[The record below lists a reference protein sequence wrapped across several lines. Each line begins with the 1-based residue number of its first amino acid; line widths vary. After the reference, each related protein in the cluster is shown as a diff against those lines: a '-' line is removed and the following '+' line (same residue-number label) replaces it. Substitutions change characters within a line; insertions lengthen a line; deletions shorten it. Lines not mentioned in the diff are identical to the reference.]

1 MPKEELLFKPSL
13 LVLILSLFFSNL
25 CFAGIY
31 NQSRFKYNSQIQA
44 GPLCYYL
51 DYQERENGTVLD
63 KDYGFLYG
71 IHGKLEAKNKKF
83 IFDIKTFI
91 AYTDS
96 ATYEGSS
103 SSGETISFDSEKECI
118 ITLQADAGYSVNIG
132 IKVTPYVGIGY
143 RLWRRGEAKVVQADD
158 GSYVWDY
165 KEIYSWAYIAPG
177 IRLCMPIR
185 NNISIS
191 LDAAYMFAIDPQ
203 VTAYF
208 SEIDPAYSDV
218 TLNLSPESAFYV
230 NLPLKIRLSKRL
242 SLHCEAIFRYW
253 NMGRSNF
260 YLGMYEPHSVTKI
273 YGINVGLGYE
283 F

>member
-1 MPKEELLFKPSL
+1 MNKKLIKFKLFLYILASTLLF
-13 LVLILSLFFSNL
+13 SNVCL
-25 CFAGIY
+25 AAYVNHRKFNGE
-31 NQSRFKYNSQIQA
+31 IQA

-51 DYQERENGTVLD
+51 DYQERENSKVID

-71 IHGKLEAKNKKF
+71 IHAKVEAKNRNF
-83 IFDIKTFI
+83 IFNVKSSI

-103 SSGETISFDSEKECI
+103 SSGESLSFDSEKECI
-118 ITLQADAGYSVNIG
+118 ITLQADAGYNINIG
-132 IKVTPYVGIGY
+132 IKITPYIGLGY
-143 RLWRRGEAKVVQADD
+143 RYWRRGEAKVVQADD

-165 KEIYSWAYIAPG
+165 KEIYSWLYVAPG
-177 IRLCMPIR
+177 IRLSVPIKDHV
-185 NNISIS
+185 SIS

-208 SEIDPAYSDV
+208 SEINPSYSDV

-230 NLPLKIRLSKRL
+230 NIPVRINITRRLL
-242 SLHCEAIFRYW
+242 LHIEGIFRYW

-260 YLGMYEPHSVTKI
+260 YLGMYEPHSITKL
-273 YGINVGLGYE
+273 YGINIGIGYK